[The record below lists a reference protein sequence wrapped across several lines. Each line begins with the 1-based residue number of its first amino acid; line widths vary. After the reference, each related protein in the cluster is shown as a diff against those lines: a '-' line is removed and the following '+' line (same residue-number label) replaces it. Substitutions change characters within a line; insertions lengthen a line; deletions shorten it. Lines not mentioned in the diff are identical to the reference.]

1 MATLASYFEREEE
14 EPVLIETKPDQPI
27 PVTFHQTKVLTVTA
41 LPEKSDQQVTRIK
54 KPSEC
59 IQ

>member
-1 MATLASYFEREEE
+1 LATLASYFEREEE

-41 LPEKSDQQVTRIK
+41 LPEKSDQ
-54 KPSEC
+54 
-59 IQ
+59 